1 MDFGKGLLYRS
12 YAFLRLHCSIS
23 EVALSAFILRGGFYH
38 RSFADLPG
46 LSMRF
51 LQALACFFCIRKEIV
66 SIAVIHKSWCGALT
80 GLQSLIK
87 KHGYKQALCGL
98 CGSPISQRLTH
109 QQALHIDRT
118 KP

>member
-1 MDFGKGLLYRS
+1 MDFGKGLVYRS

-51 LQALACFFCIRKEIV
+51 LQALAYFFLSQEGNCINCCNSQVLVWGSYRFAK
-66 SIAVIHKSWCGALT
+66 LN
-80 GLQSLIK
+80 K
-87 KHGYKQALCGL
+87 KTW
-98 CGSPISQRLTH
+98 I
-109 QQALHIDRT
+109 
-118 KP
+118 